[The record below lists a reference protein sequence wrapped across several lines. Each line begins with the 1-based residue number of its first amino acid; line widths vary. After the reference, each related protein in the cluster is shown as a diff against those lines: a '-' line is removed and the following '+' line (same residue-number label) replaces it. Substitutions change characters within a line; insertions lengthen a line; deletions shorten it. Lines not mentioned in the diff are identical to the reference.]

1 MNNIL
6 IIQTAFIGD
15 VILATPVISEL
26 KRIFPNS
33 KVDFLLKKGTEF
45 ILENNPNCSEVLIFD
60 KKSGKFKEIK
70 RLLKN
75 IRGNQYDLVINLHR
89 FGSSGILAGLS
100 KAKLIYGFDKH
111 PYSFLFTKNFKHEI
125 GNGKHEVERN
135 LELIKEFGAKSIL
148 RPELYPSKIAFE
160 NVLKYKTKIFY
171 CIAPASVWFTKQMPF
186 HKWIELIK
194 KYQSKGNIYIL
205 GGKEDYD
212 LGEKLIFESGSGN
225 IYNLAGKLSITES
238 AALMKDAKMN
248 FVNDSGP
255 LHIASAMN
263 ANVTAVFCSTTP
275 EFGFG
280 PLSDN
285 SKIIEVQNLSCKPCG
300 LHGHKSCPKDDFK
313 CGNELDINLF

>member
-33 KVDFLLKKGTEF
+33 KIDFLLKKGTEF
-45 ILENNPNCSEVLIFD
+45 ILENNPNCNEVLIFD
-60 KKSGKFKEIK
+60 KKAGKFKEIK
-70 RLLKN
+70 RLLKI
-75 IRGNQYDLVINLHR
+75 IRSNQYDLVVNLHR
-89 FGSSGILAGLS
+89 FGSSGVLAGLS

-111 PYSFLFTKNFKHEI
+111 PYSFLFSKKFKHEI
-125 GNGKHEVERN
+125 GSGKHEVERN

-148 RPELYPSKIAFE
+148 RPELYPSKIAFD
-160 NVLKYKTKIFY
+160 NVLQYKTKNYY

-194 KYQSKGNIYIL
+194 KYQSHGNIYIL
-205 GGKEDYD
+205 GGKEDYT
-212 LGEKLIFESGSGN
+212 LGEKLIVESGAES

-263 ANVTAVFCSTTP
+263 ANVTSVFCSTTP

-300 LHGHKSCPKDDFK
+300 LHGHKSCPKEHFK
-313 CGNELDINLF
+313 CGNELDLNLF